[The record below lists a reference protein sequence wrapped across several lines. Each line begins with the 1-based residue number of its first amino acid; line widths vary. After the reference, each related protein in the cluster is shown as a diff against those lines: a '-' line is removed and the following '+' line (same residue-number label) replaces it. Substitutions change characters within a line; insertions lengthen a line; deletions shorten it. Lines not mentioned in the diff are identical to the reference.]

1 MKASEL
7 TTKNPPVS
15 HGAIM
20 SKHSNPSLLAAL
32 LKQGTVS
39 MEDEEGIKQEK
50 EYILFYKLTDL
61 TQLFSAQLVLEQEQW
76 EIKLEAQEGAKK
88 QGFLRVRRTT
98 EKNKDSSSNYM
109 LTLKVAE
116 EGVTGRKEGNREID
130 ADFFE
135 LYKSVAVKGMLKTR
149 FHFPIPGTEGTWP
162 TEPDCPAPQFG
173 GALVWEVDVFK
184 APDGKGFYPWVKVDL
199 EVPSA
204 LSELPP
210 FPLSYAK
217 SITAQYADR
226 NEDEKAFIK
235 ELFDKVFSSVNAAEV
250 DDAQISN

>member
-1 MKASEL
+1 
-7 TTKNPPVS
+7 
-15 HGAIM
+15 M
-20 SKHSNPSLLAAL
+20 SKIKNPSLLVEL
-32 LKQGTVS
+32 LRQANVS

-50 EYILFYKLTDL
+50 EYVLFYKLTDL

-76 EIKLEAQEGAKK
+76 EIKLEAQSNSKK
-88 QGFLRVRRTT
+88 QGFLRVRKTT
-98 EKNKDSSSNYM
+98 HKNEDSYKRFM

-116 EGVTGRKEGNREID
+116 DGVVGRKEANITIEE
-130 ADFFE
+130 DFFE
-135 LYKSVAVKGMLKTR
+135 LYKSLAAKGMVKTR

-162 TEPDCPAPQFG
+162 TEPDCPPPLFG

-199 EVPSA
+199 EVPNA
-204 LSELPP
+204 LKELPP

-217 SITAQYADR
+217 SITAQHADR

-235 ELFDKVFSSVNAAEV
+235 ELFDKVFSSANATEVN
-250 DDAQISN
+250 DDQIAN

>member
-1 MKASEL
+1 MKVGEL
-7 TTKNPPVS
+7 TNKPTRS

-20 SKHSNPSLLAAL
+20 LKQTNPSLLAEL
-32 LKQGTVS
+32 LKRNHVS

-98 EKNKDSSSNYM
+98 EKNKDSTSNYM

-116 EGVTGRKEGNREID
+116 EGVVGRQEGSKEIEE
-130 ADFFE
+130 DFFE
-135 LYKSVAVKGMLKTR
+135 LYKSVAMKGMLKTR

-162 TEPDCPAPQFG
+162 TTDDESPPFG
-173 GALVWEVDVFK
+173 GALVWEIDVFK
-184 APDGKGFYPWVKVDL
+184 SSDGKSFYPWVKVDL
-199 EVPSA
+199 EVPRA
-204 LSELPP
+204 LSELPA
-210 FPLSYAK
+210 FPLSYEK

-235 ELFDKVFSSVNAAEV
+235 ELFDKVFTSVNATEV
-250 DDAQISN
+250 DDAQISS

>member
-1 MKASEL
+1 
-7 TTKNPPVS
+7 
-15 HGAIM
+15 M
-20 SKHSNPSLLAAL
+20 SKLNKPSLLAAL
-32 LKQGTVS
+32 LRHSNVS

-98 EKNKDSSSNYM
+98 EKNKDSSSDYM

-116 EGVTGRKEGNREID
+116 EGVVGRKEGNREID

-135 LYKSVAVKGMLKTR
+135 LYKSVAMRGMNKTR
-149 FHFPIPGTEGTWP
+149 FHFPIPGTEGTWKP
-162 TEPDCPAPQFG
+162 EPDCPPPPFDG
-173 GALVWEVDVFK
+173 KLVWQIDVFK
-184 APDGKGFYPWVKVDL
+184 APAGDGFYPWVKVDL
-199 EVPSA
+199 EVPEA
-204 LSELPP
+204 LSELPA
-210 FPLSYAK
+210 FPLSYEK

-226 NEDEKAFIK
+226 TEDEKAFIK
-235 ELFDKVFSSVNAAEV
+235 ELFDKVFTAVNAEEV
-250 DDAQISN
+250 GDAQIPG

>member
-1 MKASEL
+1 
-7 TTKNPPVS
+7 
-15 HGAIM
+15 M
-20 SKHSNPSLLAAL
+20 SKQNKPSLLVEL
-32 LKQGTVS
+32 LRQANVS

-61 TQLFSAQLVLEQEQW
+61 TQLFTAQLVLEQEQW

-116 EGVTGRKEGNREID
+116 EGVVGRKEGNREID

-135 LYKSVAVKGMLKTR
+135 LYKSVAMKGMNKTR
-149 FHFPIPGTEGTWP
+149 FHFPIKGTEGTWKA
-162 TEPDCPAPQFG
+162 EPDQPPPPFE

-184 APDGKGFYPWVKVDL
+184 APDGKGYYPWVKVDL
-199 EVPSA
+199 EVPQA
-204 LSELPP
+204 LSELPA
-210 FPLSYAK
+210 FPLSYEK
-217 SITAQYADR
+217 SITSQYADR

-235 ELFDKVFSSVNAAEV
+235 ELFDKVFTAVNTAEV
-250 DDAQISN
+250 DDAQITG